1 MLKSLLQNASDH
13 IIPILLVLTAL
24 VAVQVAFEL
33 VRSLYRGIA
42 QRQVWPILR
51 DRFLV
56 RRTFVKIVLCGG
68 LYFSVP
74 FVILLKDLAQET
86 RVRTGL
92 PAPDFSA
99 VTRDGSTI
107 TLSEHRG
114 KYVLLDFWHTRYG
127 PCIEDTPD
135 LLALH
140 QKFAEDLV
148 IIGVSNDQDRREVT
162 EFVRQHGMPWIQ
174 VLDLLDN
181 DSKVRDMYDVSSWP
195 SYVLVDREGN
205 VVRTNKPHYRL
216 ERVWLED
223 VALNLYRILPIESAA
238 STRSTSPKRI

>member
-13 IIPILLVLTAL
+13 IIPILLVLTVL

-68 LYFSVP
+68 LYFCVP
-74 FVILLKDLAQET
+74 FMILLKDLAQET

-99 VTRDGSTI
+99 VTLDGSTI
-107 TLSEHRG
+107 TLSEYRG
-114 KYVLLDFWHTRYG
+114 KYVLLDFWHTRCG
-127 PCIEDTPD
+127 PCIEDIPD
-135 LLALH
+135 LIALH
-140 QKFAEDLV
+140 QKFEEDLV
-148 IIGVSNDQDRREVT
+148 LIGVSNDQDRRAVT
-162 EFVRQHGMPWIQ
+162 ELVRQHGMPWIQ
-174 VLDLLDN
+174 VIDPLDN
-181 DSKVRDMYDVSSWP
+181 CSKVRHMYDVSSWP

-205 VVRTNKPHYRL
+205 VVRTNNGYDRL

-223 VALNLYRILPIESAA
+223 VALNLYRILPLAA
-238 STRSTSPKRI
+238 TDAT